1 MLDKNTISILLVE
14 PRNDGSQLIR
24 DVFSENMPGHYELD
38 VAPSYVAALSMVE
51 HRNYDICFAPSRIGE
66 HDVIDLLSEMLKR
79 EWKIPVILLT
89 NKAWAG
95 IDDIDTT
102 VFKGTIT
109 RDQFCE
115 NFLEHHIRYAI
126 ERNRVELAVM
136 RAKKEWE
143 YIFDVIPDPIA
154 IIDRN
159 YLLQR
164 VNRAMADRLGLKPWD
179 LIGRPCY
186 EVVHDLSSPPDFCPM
201 SLTLNDGQEHCAEI
215 FEKNLKG
222 VFLIS
227 VSPFLDDQNNLIGGI
242 HVAREITQLKKI
254 EEALRE
260 SNAKLEQHVA
270 MRTSELVQKA
280 KEIDESN
287 IALSVLLRRME
298 QDRSEI
304 QECVNLNI
312 RELLFPHLDRMEQ
325 GVLSKE
331 QLDACI
337 REIKS
342 IFESCVSP
350 FTQFLS
356 GKGLSPTEI
365 RIAEMIREGKI
376 NKEIADLISIS
387 TGTVRTHRERIR
399 NKLGLTN
406 QKTNLQT
413 YLQSLK

>member
-1 MLDKNTISILLVE
+1 
-14 PRNDGSQLIR
+14 
-24 DVFSENMPGHYELD
+24 
-38 VAPSYVAALSMVE
+38 
-51 HRNYDICFAPSRIGE
+51 
-66 HDVIDLLSEMLKR
+66 
-79 EWKIPVILLT
+79 
-89 NKAWAG
+89 
-95 IDDIDTT
+95 
-102 VFKGTIT
+102 
-109 RDQFCE
+109 
-115 NFLEHHIRYAI
+115 
-126 ERNRVELAVM
+126 
-136 RAKKEWE
+136 
-143 YIFDVIPDPIA
+143 
-154 IIDRN
+154 
-159 YLLQR
+159 
-164 VNRAMADRLGLKPWD
+164 
-179 LIGRPCY
+179 
-186 EVVHDLSSPPDFCPM
+186 
-201 SLTLNDGQEHCAEI
+201 
-215 FEKNLKG
+215 
-222 VFLIS
+222 
-227 VSPFLDDQNNLIGGI
+227 
-242 HVAREITQLKKI
+242 
-254 EEALRE
+254 
-260 SNAKLEQHVA
+260 

-280 KEIDESN
+280 KEIEESN

-304 QECVNLNI
+304 RESVNLNI

-331 QLDACI
+331 QLNACI

-387 TGTVRTHRERIR
+387 AGTVRTHRERIR